1 MTKKWSLGKALWS
14 CVVCFITFIFLGSF
28 ITSGN
33 IIDLL
38 YLVMIYLFL
47 LVGHF
52 IK

>member
-1 MTKKWSLGKALWS
+1 MTKKWSLEKTLWN
-14 CVVCFITFIFLGSF
+14 CVVCFITFLLLGSF
-28 ITSGN
+28 FASGA

-38 YLVMIYLFL
+38 YLVVLYLFL